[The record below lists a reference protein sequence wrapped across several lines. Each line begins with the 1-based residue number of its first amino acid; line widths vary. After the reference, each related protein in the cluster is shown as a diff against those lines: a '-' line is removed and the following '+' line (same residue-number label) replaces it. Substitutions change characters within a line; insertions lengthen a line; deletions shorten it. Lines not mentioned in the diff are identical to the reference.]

1 MSRRKFKSM
10 YRQLVGRVVDMFE
23 ITEYEGRVD
32 SLAS

>member
-10 YRQLVGRVVDMFE
+10 YRQLVGKVVDWFE
-23 ITEYEGRVD
+23 IAEYENRVD

>member
-10 YRQLVGRVVDMFE
+10 YRRLVGRAVDWFE
-23 ITEYEGRVD
+23 IAEYEEKVD

>member
-10 YRQLVGRVVDMFE
+10 YRQLVGHVVDWFE
-23 ITEYEGRVD
+23 IAEYEDKVD